1 MSLAAPMS
9 GSFGHRSFRLFS
21 SSILDQVLLS
31 ATNFLVGFLLIRFAN
46 DQDYALY
53 ILVQSAV
60 LLVTSMHNAWLMG
73 PLSVLA
79 PKLPVNERWLTVGS
93 IKLTQRRWL
102 ARILPLL
109 LLVPLAGYLIN
120 ALSSSLAVVSALGI
134 VAAWMAMRR
143 EFLRNVLLIYSRPNT
158 LLGVDTVYALCL
170 LAGVVAVILIGKQVV
185 IGATGALAVASWAS
199 GFAAHR
205 YLGTDPGWREETT
218 VSIWR
223 DIGRLGFWAVLG
235 STIWWFLGQSY
246 SYMLATRLDLTAV
259 ANVNVA
265 RLLVAPMFV
274 LTIGVGS
281 LLAPT
286 AATWYA
292 EVGIRALVRRLL
304 LFLLVVGFIEIAYFS
319 IVWICRDWLLVT
331 ALHKHIQ
338 DRDRLLIL
346 WGIVAIIALCR
357 DVLQCGLF
365 ALGKFRSLA
374 WQVGVS
380 TAIALAVMWFGI
392 QWWSAA
398 AVVFGQIVGE
408 IIDLGFI
415 IRLLRSEVREA
426 ALVSHTSPNGQ
437 NKTEA

>member
-1 MSLAAPMS
+1 MSLAGPMS
-9 GSFGHRSFRLFS
+9 GSLDHRAFRLFS
-21 SSILDQVLLS
+21 SAILDQVLLS
-31 ATNFLVGFLLIRFAN
+31 GTNFAVGFLLIRFTS

-53 ILVQSAV
+53 ILVQSAL
-60 LLVTSMHNAWLMG
+60 LLVSSMHNAWLMG

-79 PKLPVNERWLTVGS
+79 PKLPANERWLTVGS

-102 ARILPLL
+102 RRGLPC
-109 LLVPLAGYLIN
+109 LLVIPLAGYLLN
-120 ALSSSLAVVSALGI
+120 ALSPTLAAVTAIGVIAT
-134 VAAWMAMRR
+134 WMTLRR
-143 EFLRNVLLIYSRPNT
+143 EFLRNVLLMYSRPHT
-158 LLGVDTVYALCL
+158 LLGVDTVYAACL
-170 LAGVVAVILIGKQVV
+170 LAGVATVILIGKQVV
-185 IGATGALAVASWAS
+185 IGATGAIVVASWACA
-199 GFAAHR
+199 FAAHR
-205 YLGTDPGWREETT
+205 SLGANPGWREETT
-218 VSIWR
+218 VSIWP
-223 DIGRLGFWAVLG
+223 DIRRLGFWAVLG

-281 LLAPT
+281 LLSPT

-292 EVGIRALVRRLL
+292 GSGIRALTRRLL
-304 LFLLVVGFIEIAYFS
+304 LFLLVVGLLEIAYFS
-319 IVWICRDWLLVT
+319 IVWIFRDWLLTT
-331 ALHKHIQ
+331 ALHKHIE
-338 DRDRLLIL
+338 DRDRLLML

-365 ALGKFRSLA
+365 ALGKFKSLA

-392 QWWSAA
+392 SWWNAT

-408 IIDLGFI
+408 VINLAFI
-415 IRLLRSEVREA
+415 IRLLRSEVRA
-426 ALVSHTSPNGQ
+426 ADLKGSH
-437 NKTEA
+437 